1 MKGGSLVVVVV
12 VLVVVVVQVTVVVVV
27 KSWPEL
33 VNNKLRTRTGN
44 TNSEPG
50 LVNTNLG
57 PGSGA
62 WSRSQGAGARAGSQS
77 KGRRQGK
84 TNTLYINLD
93 ITIYTFFINNTF
105 ISNSRLK
112 LVKNQA
118 KAKQHPEAKLVL
130 FENYSLF
137 SSKLSYK
144 IIGDILRNLQKIST
158 SV

>member
-1 MKGGSLVVVVV
+1 MKGGSLVV
-12 VLVVVVVQVTVVVVV
+12 VVVVVQVTVVVVV

-33 VNNKLRTRTGN
+33 VNNKLRTRTGKHKF
-44 TNSEPG
+44 
-50 LVNTNLG
+50 
-57 PGSGA
+57 
-62 WSRSQGAGARAGSQS
+62 GARAGKHKFGARVGGLEPEPGGRGQ
-77 KGRRQGK
+77 GRRQGK

-93 ITIYTFFINNTF
+93 ITINTFFINNTF